1 MKTWLTYLAAA
12 AIGLAFQVNFKESS
26 FFYSAM
32 NFMANVTLKMGI
44 FMVFPLVLVTMTSGT
59 ASLTRKKG
67 TNGFVWLSTIFWSL
81 LTTVLLSVAAALIF
95 TAFPVAFPSTSS
107 SSTTAEKAAQMVSAL
122 SQSTVSKL
130 SSANPLSVN
139 LFLNLIKTSD
149 CLIPIILVALV
160 MGYAL
165 RPTNEAIRP
174 AYMVLN
180 SLSEVMFRLVKK
192 ISQFMWIA
200 IFFIAGTWYE
210 TLWSDRTIFH
220 SWRWVV
226 MFCIV
231 GFGVLLIIIPLIY
244 AIATGFK
251 RNPYTQIRRLLSAST
266 AALFSVNY
274 MFSIPA
280 LYTDCRINLGIQKR
294 VVATALPLHSVI
306 TKGGSAMIGTL
317 CSCSLVMAVCGRMP
331 TTTEVITIALAC
343 TIVSFVSCL
352 HAGYEVLFC
361 SAMAMNLIN
370 SDATNM
376 AVSILGV
383 LPMMNGIALL
393 FDTLLAGLGTSFTAV
408 HLGADCNV
416 REKDI
421 V

>member
-12 AIGLAFQVNFKESS
+12 AMGLAFQVNFKESS
-26 FFYSAM
+26 FFYETM
-32 NFMANVTLKMGI
+32 NFMANLTLKMGI
-44 FMVFPLVLVTMTSGT
+44 FMVFPLVLVTMTAGT
-59 ASLTRKKG
+59 ASLKREKG
-67 TNGFVWLSTIFWSL
+67 ANGFVWISTICWSL
-81 LTTVLLSVAAALIF
+81 LTTVLLSISAALLF
-95 TAFPVAFPSTSS
+95 KVFPIAFPSTST
-107 SSTTAEKAAQMVSAL
+107 STVSAETATQLVTTL
-122 SQSTVSKL
+122 SQSTVNKL
-130 SSANPLSVN
+130 NSANPLSVN

-149 CLIPIILVALV
+149 CLIPVIFVALIL
-160 MGYAL
+160 GYAM
-165 RPTNEAIRP
+165 RPTTEVIRP

-192 ISQFMWIA
+192 ISQILWIA
-200 IFFIAGTWYE
+200 VFFISGMWYE
-210 TLWSDRTIFH
+210 TLWADRTIFH

-231 GFGVLLIIIPLIY
+231 GFGTLLIIIPLIY

-251 RNPYTQIRRLLSAST
+251 RNPYKQIRRLLSAST
-266 AALFSVNY
+266 AAFFSVNY
-274 MFSIPA
+274 MFSMPT
-280 LYTDCRINLGIQKR
+280 LYTDCRINLGVHKR

-317 CSCSLVMAVCGRMP
+317 CSCSLVLAVSGRMP
-331 TTTEVITIALAC
+331 TTTELITIALAC
-343 TIVSFVSCL
+343 TLVSYVSCL

-361 SAMAMNLIN
+361 SAMAMSLIN
-370 SDATNM
+370 SDYSSM

-408 HLGADCNV
+408 YLNADCNI

>member
-12 AIGLAFQVNFKESS
+12 AMGLAFQVNFKESS
-26 FFYSAM
+26 FFYSTM
-32 NFMANVTLKMGI
+32 NFMANVTLKLGI
-44 FMVFPLVLVTMTSGT
+44 FMVFPLVLITMTAGT

-67 TNGFVWLSTIFWSL
+67 ANGFVWLSSIFWSL
-81 LTTVLLSVAAALIF
+81 LTTALLSVSAALLF
-95 TAFPVAFPSTSS
+95 KVFPIAFPSKSVSS
-107 SSTTAEKAAQMVSAL
+107 ANSEAASQLVTAL
-122 SQSTVSKL
+122 SQSTITKL
-130 SSANPLSVN
+130 SSANPLSIN
-139 LFLNLIKTSD
+139 LFLNLIKSSD
-149 CLIPIILVALV
+149 CLIPIILIALI

-165 RPTNEAIRP
+165 RPTTEIIRP
-174 AYMVLN
+174 AYIVLN
-180 SLSEVMFRLVKK
+180 SLSEVMYRLVKK
-192 ISQFMWIA
+192 ISQLMWIA
-200 IFFIAGTWYE
+200 VFFISGVWFE
-210 TLWSDRTIFH
+210 TLWADRTIFA
-220 SWRWVV
+220 SWRFVV

-231 GFGVLLIIIPLIY
+231 GFSTLLIILPLIY

-251 RNPYTQIRRLLSAST
+251 RNPYTQIKRLLSAS
-266 AALFSVNY
+266 AAAFFSVNY
-274 MFSIPA
+274 MFSLPA

-294 VVATALPLHSVI
+294 VVATALPIHSVI

-317 CSCSLVMAVCGRMP
+317 CSCSLVLAVSGRMP
-331 TTTEVITIALAC
+331 TTTELITIALAC

-361 SAMAMNLIN
+361 SAMAMSLIN
-370 SDATNM
+370 SSATSM
-376 AVSILGV
+376 AISLLGV

-408 HLGADCNV
+408 HLNADCNI